1 MKERRT
7 SDMRSRKPLVVIP
20 TYNEAENIERL
31 IKEVTQAVD
40 GIRVL
45 VVDDNSP
52 DGTGEIVRKI
62 CEKTPNVLLETRPGK
77 LGLGT
82 AYVHGFKCAL
92 SIPDVDCIF
101 GMDADFSHSPQYL
114 PDFIEATEKN
124 DLIVGSRY
132 LDGISVVN
140 WPIRR
145 LILSFLANTYARV
158 ITGLPLRDCTSGFCC
173 YKREV
178 LERINL
184 DAVRARGYSFL
195 VEIKFRAHRLGF
207 KVGEVPIIFFERRSG
222 QTKMSKTDIIEAVFM
237 VWKLRL
243 GLYKK

>member
-1 MKERRT
+1 
-7 SDMRSRKPLVVIP
+7 MRSRKPLVVIP

-101 GMDADFSHSPQYL
+101 GMDADFSHSPKYL

-178 LERINL
+178 LEQINL

-222 QTKMSKTDIIEAVFM
+222 QTKMSKTDIIEAVFT

>member
-1 MKERRT
+1 MQARN
-7 SDMRSRKPLVVIP
+7 PLVVIP
-20 TYNEAENIERL
+20 TYNEADNIERL
-31 IKEVTQAVD
+31 IEEVTGAVE

-52 DGTGEIVRKI
+52 DGTSDIVRGI
-62 CEKTPNVLLETRPGK
+62 SEKNPNVLLETRPGK

-82 AYVHGFKCAL
+82 AYVHGFKRAL

-114 PDFIEATEKN
+114 PDFIEALEEN
-124 DLIVGSRY
+124 DVVVGSRY
-132 LDGISVVN
+132 LEGISVVN

-145 LILSFLANTYARV
+145 LFISFFANNYARF
-158 ITGLPLRDCTSGFCC
+158 ITGLPIRDCTSGFCC
-173 YKREV
+173 YRRSA
-178 LERINL
+178 LEEINL
-184 DAVRARGYSFL
+184 DAVHARGYSFL
-195 VEIKFRAHRLGF
+195 VEMKYRAYKLGF

-222 QTKMSKTDIIEAVFM
+222 QTKMSKFDILEAIIN

-243 GLYKK
+243 GLFKK

>member
-1 MKERRT
+1 MQ
-7 SDMRSRKPLVVIP
+7 SRHPLIVIP

-31 IKEVTQAVD
+31 IDEVTGAVE
-40 GIRVL
+40 GMRVL

-52 DGTGEIVRKI
+52 DGTGDIVRKVG
-62 CEKTPNVLLETRPGK
+62 ERNPNVLLESRPGK

-82 AYVHGFKCAL
+82 AYVHGFKRAL
-92 SIPDVDCIF
+92 SMPDVDCIF

-114 PDFIEATEKN
+114 PDFLNALEKY
-124 DLIVGSRY
+124 DVVVGSRY

-145 LILSFLANTYARV
+145 LFISFLANNYARF
-158 ITGLPLRDCTSGFCC
+158 ITGLPIRDCTSGFCC

-195 VEIKFRAHRLGF
+195 VEMKFRVHHLGF
-207 KVGEVPIIFFERRSG
+207 SIGEIPIIFFERRSG
-222 QTKMSKTDIIEAVFM
+222 KTKMSKFDILEAIFT

>member
-1 MKERRT
+1 MQSRR
-7 SDMRSRKPLVVIP
+7 PLVVIP

-31 IKEVTQAVD
+31 IEEVTGAVE
-40 GIRVL
+40 GVRVL

-52 DGTGEIVRKI
+52 DGTGDIVRKVG
-62 CEKTPNVLLETRPGK
+62 ERNPNVLLESRPGK

-82 AYVHGFKCAL
+82 AYVHGFKRAL
-92 SIPDVDCIF
+92 SMPGVDCIF

-114 PDFIEATEKN
+114 PDFLNALEKY
-124 DLIVGSRY
+124 DVVVGSRY

-145 LILSFLANTYARV
+145 LFISFFANNYARF
-158 ITGLPLRDCTSGFCC
+158 ITGLPIRDCTSGFCC

-195 VEIKFRAHRLGF
+195 VEMKFRVHQLGF
-207 KVGEVPIIFFERRSG
+207 SIGEVPIIFFERRSG
-222 QTKMSKTDIIEAVFM
+222 KTKMSKFDILEAIFT

>member
-1 MKERRT
+1 MQ
-7 SDMRSRKPLVVIP
+7 SRCPLVVIP

-31 IKEVTQAVD
+31 IEEVTGAVE
-40 GIRVL
+40 GMRVL

-52 DGTGEIVRKI
+52 DGTGDIVRKVG
-62 CEKTPNVLLETRPGK
+62 ERNPNVLLESRPGK

-82 AYVHGFKCAL
+82 AYVHGFKRAL
-92 SIPDVDCIF
+92 SMPGVDCIF

-114 PDFIEATEKN
+114 PDFLNALGKY
-124 DLIVGSRY
+124 DVVVGSRY

-145 LILSFLANTYARV
+145 LFISFFANNYARF
-158 ITGLPLRDCTSGFCC
+158 ITGLPIRDCTSGFCC

-195 VEIKFRAHRLGF
+195 VEMKFRVHQLGF
-207 KVGEVPIIFFERRSG
+207 SIGEVPIIFFERRSG
-222 QTKMSKTDIIEAVFM
+222 KTKMSKFDILEAIFT

>member
-1 MKERRT
+1 MQSRR
-7 SDMRSRKPLVVIP
+7 PLVVIP

-31 IKEVTQAVD
+31 IEEVTGAVE
-40 GIRVL
+40 GMRVL

-52 DGTGEIVRKI
+52 DGTGDIVRKVG
-62 CEKTPNVLLETRPGK
+62 ERNPNVLLESRPGK

-82 AYVHGFKCAL
+82 AYVQGFKRAL
-92 SIPDVDCIF
+92 SMPGVDCIF

-114 PDFIEATEKN
+114 PDFLNALGKY
-124 DLIVGSRY
+124 DVVVGSRY

-145 LILSFLANTYARV
+145 LFISFLANNYARF
-158 ITGLPLRDCTSGFCC
+158 ITGLPVRDCTSGFCC

-195 VEIKFRAHRLGF
+195 VEMKFRVHQLGF
-207 KVGEVPIIFFERRSG
+207 SIGEVPIIFFERRSG
-222 QTKMSKTDIIEAVFM
+222 KTKMSKFDIIEAIFT

>member
-1 MKERRT
+1 MSSHR
-7 SDMRSRKPLVVIP
+7 PLVIIP

-31 IKEVTQAVD
+31 IGEVTGSVE
-40 GIRVL
+40 GMRVL

-52 DGTGEIVRKI
+52 DGTSDIVRKVA
-62 CEKTPNVLLETRPGK
+62 EKNAHVLLETRPGK

-82 AYVHGFKCAL
+82 AYIHGFKRAL
-92 SIPDVDCIF
+92 SLPDVDCVF

-114 PDFIEATEKN
+114 PDFLKALDEY
-124 DLIVGSRY
+124 DLVVGSRY
-132 LDGISVVN
+132 LEGISVVN

-145 LILSFLANTYARV
+145 LFISFFANNYARL
-158 ITGLPLRDCTSGFCC
+158 ITGLPVRDCTSGFCC

-184 DAVRARGYSFL
+184 DVVRTRGYSFL
-195 VEIKFRAHRLGF
+195 VEMKYRAHKLGF
-207 KVGEVPIIFFERRSG
+207 RIGEVPIIFFERRSG
-222 QTKMSKTDIIEAVFM
+222 KTKMSKFDILEAVIT

-243 GLYKK
+243 GLYAK

>member
-1 MKERRT
+1 
-7 SDMRSRKPLVVIP
+7 MRSSRPLVVIP
-20 TYNEAENIERL
+20 TYNEADNIERL
-31 IKEVTQAVD
+31 INEIIETVEGV
-40 GIRVL
+40 RVL

-52 DGTGEIVRKI
+52 DGTSEIIKKMA
-62 CEKTPNVLLETRPGK
+62 EKNPNVLLETRPGK

-82 AYVHGFKCAL
+82 AYVHGFKRAL

-101 GMDADFSHSPQYL
+101 GMDADFSHSPRYL
-114 PDFIEATEKN
+114 PDFIEATRQN
-124 DLIVGSRY
+124 DLVVGSRY

-145 LILSFLANTYARV
+145 LIISFIANTYARFV
-158 ITGLPLRDCTSGFCC
+158 TGLPIRDCTSGFCC
-173 YKREV
+173 YRREV

-195 VEIKFRAHRLGF
+195 VEMKYRAHELGF
-207 KVGEVPIIFFERRSG
+207 KVCEVPIIFFERRSG
-222 QTKMSKTDIIEAVFM
+222 QTKMSKFDIIEAIFT